1 MSFALRP
8 LDLMELIDETVK
20 TDEGFAARHNLRL
33 QVVAALPG
41 AKVHADPDRL
51 AQVMTNLISNACKS
65 SPPGSTVDIAVTR
78 EGGRLVERLGGEI
91 GFTTG

>member
-20 TDEGFAARHNLRL
+20 ADEGFAARHNLRL
-33 QVVAALPG
+33 QVVAAQPG

-51 AQVMTNLISNACKS
+51 AQVMTNLISS
-65 SPPGSTVDIAVTR
+65 SPRQEVRWTLQSRARADG
-78 EGGRLVERLGGEI
+78 
-91 GFTTG
+91 